1 MALSQKTPWPILARC
16 RIKYEATMTE
26 TPQGTGALRQLMQGF
41 IAERLQSK
49 VEKLAPDDPRYEK
62 LQQQFQYDTWLAD
75 AARRV
80 TQLQVVTHSLK
91 AVHPDARGTNLYV
104 EPGNLSNHAL
114 VGSHLLGG
122 DFAQDVVGNAAALD
136 VYKFLKLELDGTNLL
151 SLAQMGDGVF
161 KAALSDNPELAEQW
175 CGAFAGITEG
185 SAVPTSH
192 SRAKQLYW
200 LTGDDPT
207 DNDEYHLLAPLHA
220 TSLMHRVFSELN
232 ECRFGERFKLAR
244 QARREGKV
252 DESYYDYPNLAV
264 RKLGGTKPQ
273 NISQLNSE
281 RGGVNYQLA
290 SLPPV
295 WRTQSVRPIYHIESA
310 FSSYHRRQ
318 NVRKALGPLL
328 RFLKTDPDKNMHT
341 RNQVDQQI
349 DSLLDELVLFSAE
362 LRSLTPGWSNHTD
375 CRLLDWQRCWLDSGA
390 EFDEAAPTDWPADL
404 CRSFALWLNQQL
416 KNADLPV
423 ADPEHNEWARR
434 MDKRLR
440 ELEED
445 LQHD

>member
-1 MALSQKTPWPILARC
+1 
-16 RIKYEATMTE
+16 MTD

-49 VEKLAPDDPRYEK
+49 VEKLAPDDPHYEK

-91 AVHPDARGTNLYV
+91 AVHPDARGTNLYI
-104 EPGNLSNHAL
+104 EPGNLPNHAL
-114 VGSHLLGG
+114 VGSHLLGD
-122 DFAQDVVGNAAALD
+122 DFARDVVGNAAALD
-136 VYKFLKLELDGTNLL
+136 VYKFLKLELDGTSLL
-151 SLAQMGDGVF
+151 RLAQTGDNAF
-161 KAALSDNPELAEQW
+161 KDALSDNPELAEQW
-175 CGAFAGITEG
+175 CNAFAGITEG
-185 SAVPTSH
+185 STAPTSH

-207 DNDEYHLLAPLHA
+207 DNDDYHLLAPLHA
-220 TSLMHRVFSELN
+220 TSLMHRVFNELN

-244 QARREGKV
+244 QSRREGKEA
-252 DESYYDYPNLAV
+252 ESYYDYPNLAV

-281 RGGVNYQLA
+281 RGGMNYQLA

-390 EFDEAAPTDWPADL
+390 EFDETPPTDWPADL

-434 MDKRLR
+434 MNKRLR